1 MLRDYQLGMATPLPM
16 APQAGTLRNSQLWE
30 TSHRKPAL
38 IILLR
43 GEELASF
50 SPQNRRKRKR
60 ALESHRKVN
69 TNFLSPGSFRWSWEG
84 PLGCLSPR
92 LCSTMSNK
100 TRGSGLSLWDPSLLQ
115 TLQTESSGKGQRSC
129 KSHSPV
135 PIKLFSLG
143 LMVVYGQRP
152 LILWSCCF
160 TPLQGLCF
168 GFDLQLTGKGKG
180 KLKVNHPPHCW
191 PPLSPPSNPFL
202 SPAL

>member
-1 MLRDYQLGMATPLPM
+1 MLCQGAAPRSDHSSTVSKITSYLPTPSMQIKQLWSGHILVRFRVVTSGKFTSHVLLLAHAQSPCSQSFLFPLDNNAESYQLGMATPLPM
-16 APQAGTLRNSQLWE
+16 APQAGTLRNFQLWE

-50 SPQNRRKRKR
+50 SLQNRRKRKR

-100 TRGSGLSLWDPSLLQ
+100 ARGSGLSL
-115 TLQTESSGKGQRSC
+115 
-129 KSHSPV
+129 
-135 PIKLFSLG
+135 
-143 LMVVYGQRP
+143 
-152 LILWSCCF
+152 
-160 TPLQGLCF
+160 
-168 GFDLQLTGKGKG
+168 
-180 KLKVNHPPHCW
+180 
-191 PPLSPPSNPFL
+191 
-202 SPAL
+202 